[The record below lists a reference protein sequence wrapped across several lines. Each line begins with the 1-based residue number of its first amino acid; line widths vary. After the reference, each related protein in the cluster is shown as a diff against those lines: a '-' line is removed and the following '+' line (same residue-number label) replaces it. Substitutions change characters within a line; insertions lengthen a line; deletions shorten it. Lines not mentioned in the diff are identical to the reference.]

1 MRVLCINNAEIISGS
16 IPLLTTGKIYEVIKI
31 NGGQYYI
38 EDNSGAKRWYNDFRF
53 KDIAEIRQE
62 KLEQLGI

>member
-1 MRVLCINNAEIISGS
+1 M
-16 IPLLTTGKIYEVIKI
+16 YEVIKI

-62 KLEQLGI
+62 KLNQLGI